1 MSPKYQVQRPEI
13 FSSTDMKT
21 HLDEDKITTEN
32 QHECCNGG
40 GRQNTTTLS
49 PFLLLHC
56 TETAAQWSTEQLHTS
71 FASAPQHWTNHNNF
85 TRTNPY
91 LTSNTLL
98 SCPIAVPQ
106 SVFLGYLCDVV
117 PHPFH
122 WEARRKFLFT
132 SYWEQRKGILGQNV
146 QLWSSSV
153 FTKVMV
159 IKQNNVFIRI
169 PAG

>member
-1 MSPKYQVQRPEI
+1 MSPKYQAQRPEI
-13 FSSTDMKT
+13 LSSTDMKT
-21 HLDEDKITTEN
+21 HLDEHKITTEN
-32 QHECCNGG
+32 HHECCNGG
-40 GRQNTTTLS
+40 ERQNTTTLS

-71 FASAPQHWTNHNNF
+71 FASAPQHWINHNNF

-98 SCPIAVPQ
+98 SYPIAMPQ

-122 WEARRKFLFT
+122 WEARWKFLFT

-153 FTKVMV
+153 LTKVMV
-159 IKQNNVFIRI
+159 IKRNNVFIRI